1 MFRATRRL
9 LQAVP
14 AVDKAAPSLRSKIT
28 TGITGLAVHPDPLPA
43 LTHTYNS
50 TLALLNQIPASA
62 VYRQSAES
70 ITRERLAAVSL
81 VGAHPGE
88 TEIESVERQI
98 GAGLIEEVILQAEG
112 ELKLAAKMIEWKAW
126 EDLESPPAPGQW
138 EPFRQTPSTTTA
150 DDLK

>member
-14 AVDKAAPSLRSKIT
+14 AVDKTAPSLRSKVS
-28 TGITGLAVHPDPLPA
+28 TGITGLSIHPDPLPA
-43 LTHTYNS
+43 LVHMYNS
-50 TLALLNQIPASA
+50 TLTLLNQIPASA
-62 VYRQSAES
+62 VYRQSVES
-70 ITRERLAAVSL
+70 ITRERLGAVTL
-81 VGAHPGE
+81 AGAQGGE
-88 TEIESVERQI
+88 TAIEGVERQI

-112 ELKLAAKMIEWKAW
+112 ELKLAAKMVEWKAW